1 MTAIE
6 KSYYCGAST
15 TQIIYETIG
24 GFFDRV
30 AEKHPDSQALILRH
44 QGVEWTYAE
53 LQHRV
58 DKLAVWLTCS
68 GYCSRGPGRYLGPQQ
83 CRVGVDPA
91 CHCQDRCDYGVYKPR
106 IPTL

>member
-30 AEKHPDSQALILRH
+30 AEKYPDSQALILRH

-53 LQHRV
+53 LQRRV
-58 DKLAVWLTCS
+58 DQLAAGLLALGIV
-68 GYCSRGPGRYLGPQQ
+68 PGDRVGIWGPQQ
-83 CRVGVDPA
+83 C
-91 CHCQDRCDYGVYKPR
+91 
-106 IPTL
+106 